1 MTALSTSTA
10 PLSALCR
17 ALNVP
22 RATVYRRRGPKPTP
36 AAKPTPKRALSGSER
51 QAVLSE
57 LHSERFV
64 DRSPAEVVNTLLSEG
79 VYLASERTMYRIL
92 DDNDEVKERRN
103 QRVHPEY
110 KRPELMAT
118 GPNQVWSWDITRLLT
133 FVKWQYVYLYVVM
146 DIFSRAVVGWLVA
159 DTETAALAKRLID
172 ETVAKHDVKP
182 GTLVLHADRGS
193 QMTSKLLAQ
202 LLVDLNIE
210 RSHSRPQVSNDNPF
224 SESQFRTMKYHPL
237 FPGKFGNVD
246 DAVSFAREFFPWYN
260 DEHHHSGIA
269 YLTPGEVHAGRADES
284 LAKRHAVKTAAWA
297 AHPER
302 FPNGPPHRETLAP
315 AVYINPPAT
324 KGSAAAQS
332 DDLVSPPSPS
342 SSPSKTE
349 RSEVRA
355 TTTGTVVRPPDPD
368 SEPSCSKAGGA

>member
-1 MTALSTSTA
+1 
-10 PLSALCR
+10 
-17 ALNVP
+17 
-22 RATVYRRRGPKPTP
+22 
-36 AAKPTPKRALSGSER
+36 
-51 QAVLSE
+51 
-57 LHSERFV
+57 
-64 DRSPAEVVNTLLSEG
+64 
-79 VYLASERTMYRIL
+79 MYRIL

-202 LLVDLNIE
+202 LLVDLDIE

-224 SESQFRTMKYHPL
+224 SESQFKTMKYHPS
-237 FPGKFGNVD
+237 FPGKFINVD
-246 DAVSFAREFFPWYN
+246 DVLSFGRKFFPWYN
-260 DEHHHSGIA
+260 DEHHHSGIS

-302 FPNGPPHRETLAP
+302 FPNGAPRRETLAP

-324 KGSAAAQS
+324 PPADREAQS
-332 DDLVSPPSPS
+332 SDLVSPPSPEFEPS
-342 SSPSKTE
+342 SST
-349 RSEVRA
+349 
-355 TTTGTVVRPPDPD
+355 
-368 SEPSCSKAGGA
+368 AGGP